1 MSYLFTNTVSI
12 FNSNAASITTDKRLP
27 VDIGNASIN
36 ISGNVNIN
44 TPNTVH
50 VDSTPEDP
58 VHNHITEIGT
68 SGILVVPYLPIGGNV
83 VITSGNVA
91 ISGNIAGITSNV
103 VVSVNNFPSFPVTQ
117 NVSFSNQTVFVSGN
131 VNANV
136 SGNVSIT
143 SGNVSISGNIA
154 GITGVTNT
162 NIYQSNGSVIANTT
176 PLPVAVQSNTTN
188 YVYTQQAPTW
198 SQDAL
203 GKIRTSATLNQDW
216 YVPVVDD
223 DTTFRWS
230 QTLNGTNANSS
241 FLANTS
247 EIQMSSGNTAAG
259 YAYRQTYSKFK
270 IVPGTSH
277 LVYTTVNF
285 TANTTESGVTRR
297 SGLFDPSNGIYWEQ
311 GGVSANTLAVVVRRT
326 VANGS
331 VIEDRI
337 YANNFTTDKLDGTGP
352 SGFNIFTNGL
362 NKYYTFWF
370 DFIGGRT
377 GRIRFGMGTPTGPQ
391 ICHVQSYASPGLMTN
406 FVTDNALP
414 LRREIFNSSTQANS
428 PTFNMSGISFQAESP
443 SSFNP
448 SPTSAYNVN
457 GYVPGTTLTPIM
469 TIGLRAGFPFQNSD
483 ISPGEFNLV
492 EINNQGK
499 NSTAATFLYTVVYNA
514 NINGVPAYVGN
525 SAVSNANTGRSSQYW
540 TWSNT
545 ATVTGG
551 LTILSGITQSGGTS
565 AAFDGLPGTFNIGA
579 DINQNPATLTLCVRQ
594 LAAGGGTSN
603 VVSSWNFIE
612 QL

>member
-1 MSYLFTNTVSI
+1 MSYLYTNAVSI
-12 FNSNAASITTDKRLP
+12 NNSNNSPITATSRLP
-27 VDIGNASIN
+27 VDIGNSTIT
-36 ISGNVNIN
+36 IQGNVNVLSN
-44 TPNTVH
+44 VH
-50 VDSTPEDP
+50 VNNPVEDP
-58 VHNHITEIGT
+58 AYVT
-68 SGILVVPYLPIGGNV
+68 GNV
-83 VITSGNVA
+83 
-91 ISGNIAGITSNV
+91 
-103 VVSVNNFPSFPVTQ
+103 F
-117 NVSFSNQTVFVSGN
+117 
-131 VNANV
+131 
-136 SGNVSIT
+136 
-143 SGNVSISGNIA
+143 
-154 GITGVTNT
+154 
-162 NIYQSNGSVIANTT
+162 IYHGNGSVIANTT

-198 SQDAL
+198 SQDPL

-230 QTLNGTNANSS
+230 QKLNGTNANSS

-297 SGLFDPSNGIYWEQ
+297 SGLFDPSNGIYWEH

-377 GRIRFGMGTPTGPQ
+377 GRIRFGMGTPAGPQ
-391 ICHVQSYASPGLMTN
+391 ICHVQSYASPGLTTN
-406 FVTDNALP
+406 FITDNALP
-414 LRREIFNSSTQANS
+414 LRREIFNSSAQTNP

-448 SPTSAYNVN
+448 SPASAYNVN

-483 ISPGEFNLV
+483 ISPGDFNLV
-492 EINNQGK
+492 DINNQGK

-514 NINGVPAYVGN
+514 NVNSTYAYNGN
-525 SAVSNANTGRSSQYW
+525 NAVSNANTGRSSQYW

-565 AAFDGLPGTFNIGA
+565 VAFDGLPRTYNIGA
-579 DINQNPATLTLCVRQ
+579 DINQNPATLTLCVRE
-594 LAAGGGTSN
+594 LAAGGGSSN
-603 VVSSWNFIE
+603 VVSSWNFVE